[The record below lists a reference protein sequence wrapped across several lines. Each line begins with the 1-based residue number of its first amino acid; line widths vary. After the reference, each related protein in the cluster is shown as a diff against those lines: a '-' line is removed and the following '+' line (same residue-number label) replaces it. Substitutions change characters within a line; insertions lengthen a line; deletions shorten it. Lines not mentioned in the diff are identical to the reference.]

1 MLVNKGS
8 VYDLATMYIMLT
20 KNKNSN
26 NQEANMIISKFC
38 NILDKGYTYNE
49 LRLDII
55 NTVRKRIIFSFDK
68 YNKPKKENCNLLKQG
83 IMYYHKE
90 LKLMNSLPIVKHD
103 INNGTITNNKIEYY
117 LEPVASY
124 TIEDLLKY
132 FYSKNMTDVKEYNYK
147 RMSGILNHIVNK
159 YGVDKTLFMIEHSAR
174 LYETEHKMF
183 SLSSFES
190 YNSIAS
196 QYLEEIKNNCKY
208 SGGDKYVLKRRV
220 LPC

>member
-1 MLVNKGS
+1 
-8 VYDLATMYIMLT
+8 
-20 KNKNSN
+20 
-26 NQEANMIISKFC
+26 MIPKFC

-55 NTVRKRIIFSFDK
+55 NTVRKQIIFSFDK

>member
-8 VYDLATMYIMLT
+8 VYDLATIYVILT
-20 KNKNSN
+20 KKNSN
-26 NQEANMIISKFC
+26 YQDTNTIISKFC

-49 LRLDII
+49 LRLDILNAI
-55 NTVRKRIIFSFDK
+55 KKQSMFSFNK
-68 YNKPKKENCNLLKQG
+68 YNKQKKENCNLLKQG
-83 IMYYHKE
+83 VMYYHKE
-90 LKLMNSLPIVKHD
+90 LKLMNSLPTVNHD
-103 INNGTITNNKIEYY
+103 INNGTITNNEIEYY

-132 FYSKNMTDVKEYNYK
+132 FYSKNMADVNEYNHK
-147 RMSGILNHIVNK
+147 RMAGIFKHIINK
-159 YGVDKTLFMIEHSAR
+159 YGIDKTLFMIEHAAR
-174 LYETEHKMF
+174 LYESEHKVF